1 MNELSFVIAII
12 CLCVFGIVLVI
23 KHIQLIFKYDLLN
36 GEYMIARDNLAPF
49 QKILKKM
56 DTKEYRLKAGFEE
69 LKLMKLHQVLT
80 EYYSYIRT
88 QIGLAQKKKDKNELE
103 RLQDIE
109 KDIITCYGE
118 LIDGKDGRSL

>member
-69 LKLMKLHQVLT
+69 LKLMKLHQALT
-80 EYYSYIRT
+80 EYDSYIQT
-88 QIGLAQKKKDKNELE
+88 QIGLAEKKNDKNELE

-109 KDIITCYGE
+109 KDIVTCYGE
-118 LIDGKDGRSL
+118 LINGKDGRSL

>member
-12 CLCVFGIVLVI
+12 CLCVFGIILVI

-69 LKLMKLHQVLT
+69 LKLMKVHQVL
-80 EYYSYIRT
+80 EKYYSYIQT
-88 QIGLAQKKKDKNELE
+88 QIGLAEKKNDKNELE
-103 RLQDIE
+103 RLQVIE
-109 KDIITCYGE
+109 KDIVTCYGE
-118 LIDGKDGRSL
+118 LIDGKDGRTL

>member
-36 GEYMIARDNLAPF
+36 GEYMIDRDNLAPF

-69 LKLMKLHQVLT
+69 LKLMKFHQALT

-88 QIGLAQKKKDKNELE
+88 QIGLAQKKNDKNELE
-103 RLQDIE
+103 RLQNIQ
-109 KDIITCYGE
+109 KDIVVCYGE
-118 LIDGKDGRSL
+118 LINGKDGRSL

>member
-1 MNELSFVIAII
+1 MNELGLVFLLVQSVLGVVLAIRY
-12 CLCVFGIVLVI
+12 V
-23 KHIQLIFKYDLLN
+23 QLKKKYYFLEVD
-36 GEYMIARDNLAPF
+36 YMIARDNLAPF

-69 LKLMKLHQVLT
+69 LKLMKFHQALT

-103 RLQDIE
+103 RLEAIQ
-109 KDIITCYGE
+109 KDIVTCYGE

>member
-23 KHIQLIFKYDLLN
+23 KHIQLIFKYDFLN
-36 GEYMIARDNLAPF
+36 GEYIIARDRLAPF

-80 EYYSYIRT
+80 EYYSYIQT
-88 QIGLAQKKKDKNELE
+88 QIGLAQKKNDKNELE
-103 RLQDIE
+103 HLQDIE
-109 KDIITCYGE
+109 KDIVTCYGE
-118 LIDGKDGRSL
+118 LINGKDGRSL

>member
-69 LKLMKLHQVLT
+69 LKLMKLHQALT
-80 EYYSYIRT
+80 EYYSYIQT
-88 QIGLAQKKKDKNELE
+88 QIGLAEKKNDKNELE

-109 KDIITCYGE
+109 KDIVTCYGE
-118 LIDGKDGRSL
+118 LINGKNSKSL

>member
-1 MNELSFVIAII
+1 MGELGLVFLLVQSVLGVVLAIRY
-12 CLCVFGIVLVI
+12 
-23 KHIQLIFKYDLLN
+23 IQLKKKYYFLEVD
-36 GEYMIARDNLAPF
+36 YMIARDNLEPF

-69 LKLMKLHQVLT
+69 LKLMKFHQALT

-103 RLQDIE
+103 RLEAIQ
-109 KDIITCYGE
+109 KDIVTCYGE

>member
-36 GEYMIARDNLAPF
+36 SEYMIARDNLAPF

-69 LKLMKLHQVLT
+69 LKLMKLHQAL
-80 EYYSYIRT
+80 EKYYSYIQT
-88 QIGLAQKKKDKNELE
+88 QIGLAEKKNDKNELE
-103 RLQDIE
+103 RLQVIE
-109 KDIITCYGE
+109 KDIVTCYGE
-118 LIDGKDGRSL
+118 LINGKDGRSL

>member
-69 LKLMKLHQVLT
+69 LKLMKLHQALT

-88 QIGLAQKKKDKNELE
+88 QIGLAQKKNDKNELE
-103 RLQDIE
+103 RLQNIQ
-109 KDIITCYGE
+109 KDIVTCYGE
-118 LIDGKDGRSL
+118 LINGKDGRSL

>member
-23 KHIQLIFKYDLLN
+23 KHIQLIFKYDFLN

-69 LKLMKLHQVLT
+69 LKLMKVHQVL
-80 EYYSYIRT
+80 EKYYSYIQT
-88 QIGLAQKKKDKNELE
+88 QIGLAEKKNDKNELE
-103 RLQDIE
+103 RLQDIQ
-109 KDIITCYGE
+109 KDIVTCYGE

>member
-69 LKLMKLHQVLT
+69 LKLMKFHQALT

-88 QIGLAQKKKDKNELE
+88 QIGLAQKKNDKNELE
-103 RLQDIE
+103 RLQNIQ
-109 KDIITCYGE
+109 KDIVICYGE
-118 LIDGKDGRSL
+118 LINGKDGRSL

>member
-69 LKLMKLHQVLT
+69 LKLMKVHQVL
-80 EYYSYIRT
+80 EKYYSYIQT
-88 QIGLAQKKKDKNELE
+88 QIGLAQKKNDKNELE
-103 RLQDIE
+103 RL
-109 KDIITCYGE
+109 KDIQKDIVTCYGE

>member
-69 LKLMKLHQVLT
+69 LKLMKVHQVL
-80 EYYSYIRT
+80 EKYYSYIQT
-88 QIGLAQKKKDKNELE
+88 QIGLAEKKNDKNELE

-109 KDIITCYGE
+109 KDIVACYGD
-118 LIDGKDGRSL
+118 LIDGKDGNSL

>member
-69 LKLMKLHQVLT
+69 LKLMKLHQALT

-88 QIGLAQKKKDKNELE
+88 QIGLAQKKKDKNEIE
-103 RLQDIE
+103 RL
-109 KDIITCYGE
+109 KDIQKDIVTCYGE
-118 LIDGKDGRSL
+118 LINGKDGRSL

>member
-36 GEYMIARDNLAPF
+36 GEYMIARDSLAPF

-88 QIGLAQKKKDKNELE
+88 QIGLAQKKNDKNELE

-109 KDIITCYGE
+109 KDIVTCYGE
-118 LIDGKDGRSL
+118 LINGKDGRSL

>member
-69 LKLMKLHQVLT
+69 LKLMKLHQALT

-88 QIGLAQKKKDKNELE
+88 QIGLAQKKNDKNELE
-103 RLQDIE
+103 RLQNIQ
-109 KDIITCYGE
+109 KDIVVCYGE